1 MHLTVLALTGIVMGC
16 LTTFVGLPGLV
27 EGACWAAAYV
37 LWVLYGVKLKLDTP
51 VRTMAVAS
59 TLTGLL
65 SSSIQVLFMEAYKA
79 NNSFWSAEYFTGDSQ
94 NAAIQFL
101 SVGIALGLVI
111 GLVVGLITRT
121 ILRRSAA

>member
-1 MHLTVLALTGIVMGC
+1 MHLTLLALTGILMGC
-16 LTTFVGLPGLV
+16 LTTFVGLPGLAEEAGWV
-27 EGACWAAAYV
+27 AAYV
-37 LWVLYGVKLKLDTP
+37 LWVVYGVRFKLDSP

-65 SSSIQVLFMEAYKA
+65 ASSIQVLFMEAYKA
-79 NNSFWSAEYFTGDSQ
+79 NNSFWSAEYFSGDSQ

-101 SVGIALGLVI
+101 SVGIVRGLAI

-121 ILRRSAA
+121 IIRRAS